1 MEKLDNI
8 IPFTRDDKAWV
19 SSLSTPGAYDPILG
33 KPAPPP
39 GRGHFLLKQGTER
52 IPGHR
57 FETVMT
63 PTEIKYGWHDT
74 DARFYGQRHRASP
87 SGRLQHEWQA
97 ILGRDRKTTLALV
110 QQLRPR
116 YPSLWATIERV
127 SADTGVHTSTVRAWV
142 RREAGAEV
150 VKPLAVDR
158 DAELAALRAE
168 MEALRAAHREL
179 VEANRGIA

>member
-1 MEKLDNI
+1 M
-8 IPFTRDDKAWV
+8 
-19 SSLSTPGAYDPILG
+19 SG
-33 KPAPPP
+33 KRYSA
-39 GRGHFLLKQGTER
+39 
-52 IPGHR
+52 
-57 FETVMT
+57 
-63 PTEIKYGWHDT
+63 EI
-74 DARFYGQRHRASP
+74 
-87 SGRLQHEWQA
+87 
-97 ILGRDRKTTLALV
+97 RKTTLALV